1 MKLPGSEEMKAIDR
15 CAIEE
20 FGIPGVVLME
30 NAGSGTVRLMEKEF
44 GSLRGSFALI
54 FIGPGNNGG
63 DGLVIGR
70 HLHQRGCEPIFF
82 FLVNPDQLT
91 GDAATNLAIVKELR
105 LPFHVIDTATRVK
118 TIPVLFKQIESRGKP
133 CCAIIDALFG
143 TGLERD
149 ISGHYA
155 DTIDLINN
163 KNFSRNIPVIAVDTP
178 SGLDSNS
185 GKILGK
191 CITASLTATYG
202 CAKPGQIMQGSSAL
216 TGDLHII
223 DIGIPPEVISKA
235 KIATSMLTTQVA
247 SQWLTGLV
255 RKNDS
260 HKGTYGHLLILA
272 GSAGKTGAAILAAK
286 GALRSGCGLV
296 SLCVPYD
303 LNVIFETTLTEAM
316 TIPLPTSSSLL
327 NVSDL
332 STIVKHCDDKSAVVL
347 GPGIGTDRRTSD
359 LVLYLYH
366 NLKNLVVVD
375 ADALN
380 ILSKNQDLLK
390 TPAGPRIFTPH
401 PGELSRLINVST
413 DEILENRLATARLCQ
428 SMYGSKNQE
437 LVVILKGAG
446 TVIVTGDDQIMI
458 NTSGNPG
465 MATGGMGDVL
475 SGIIGAMVCQGL
487 NPAEASG
494 AAVYLHGMAGD
505 VLYDEMGHGFNAT
518 ELADKMPKT
527 IRRLLAGTG
536 E

>member
-30 NAGSGTVRLMEKEF
+30 NAGTGTVRIMEKHL
-44 GSLRGSFALI
+44 GPLQGSFALI
-54 FIGPGNNGG
+54 FVGPGNNGG

-70 HLHQRGCEPIFF
+70 HLHQIGCEPIFF
-82 FLVNPDQLT
+82 FLINPDELS
-91 GDAATNLAIVKELR
+91 GDAAVNLTIVKELK
-105 LPFHVIDTATRVK
+105 LPFHVIDTSTRVK

-143 TGLERD
+143 IGLERD
-149 ISGHYA
+149 ITGHFA

-163 KNFSRNIPVIAVDTP
+163 KDFSRNIPIIAVDSP
-178 SGLDSNS
+178 SGLDTNS

-191 CITASLTATYG
+191 SIKATLTTTFG

-235 KIATSMLTTQVA
+235 NIATSMLTSQAA
-247 SQWLTGLV
+247 SQWLCMLS
-255 RKNDS
+255 RKSDS
-260 HKGTYGHLLILA
+260 HKGTYGHLLMLA
-272 GSAGKTGAAILAAK
+272 GSAGKTGAAILAAR

-296 SLCVPYD
+296 SLCVPYN
-303 LNVIFETTLTEAM
+303 LNTIYETVLTEAM

-332 STIVKHCDDKSAVVL
+332 PTIIEHTEDKSAVVL
-347 GPGIGTDRRTSD
+347 GPGIGNDVRTAE

-366 NLKNLVVVD
+366 SLKQPLILD

-380 ILSKNQDLLK
+380 ILAKNREHLK
-390 TPAGPRIFTPH
+390 SPAGPRIFTPH
-401 PGELSRLINVST
+401 PGEMARLIDKPIDAV
-413 DEILENRLATARLCQ
+413 LENRLNAARLCH
-428 SMYGSKNQE
+428 SMYSSDGKE
-437 LVVILKGAG
+437 LIIILKGAG
-446 TVIVTGDDQIMI
+446 TLIISDGDHVMI

-475 SGIIGAMVCQGL
+475 SGVIGSLICQGL
-487 NPAEASG
+487 PSDIASG
-494 AAVYLHGMAGD
+494 ASVYLHGMAGD
-505 VLYDEMGHGFNAT
+505 ILYEANGQGYTAS
-518 ELADKMPKT
+518 ELADT
-527 IRRLLAGTG
+527 IPQVVKKLQNG
-536 E
+536 